1 MAFRF
6 SLASVLRLR
15 ESIEK
20 MEEQSLQKI
29 DMEIARVLHV
39 IDELDEKTVKLRSA
53 RDRELEHPVAAI
65 EILSFQWRCEETLLD
80 KDRFLHDLKSLKQ
93 QRSRQVDIY
102 RSAHR
107 NHEIL
112 KDLSDKA
119 REVYDL
125 ELARL
130 QQKIL
135 DDMVLARRRRI

>member
-29 DMEIARVLHV
+29 DMEIAKVLHV

-53 RDRELEHPVAAI
+53 RDRALEHPVAAI

-107 NHEIL
+107 NHETL
-112 KDLSDKA
+112 RVLSDKA

>member
-53 RDRELEHPVAAI
+53 RDR
-65 EILSFQWRCEETLLD
+65 
-80 KDRFLHDLKSLKQ
+80 
-93 QRSRQVDIY
+93 
-102 RSAHR
+102 
-107 NHEIL
+107 
-112 KDLSDKA
+112 
-119 REVYDL
+119 
-125 ELARL
+125 
-130 QQKIL
+130 
-135 DDMVLARRRRI
+135 VL